1 MFRSL
6 LSFRQPRPTSSMIV
20 RFCCI
25 CLFALLLA
33 LSVRAQTLT
42 GQVIDKVICEGNA
55 AQSYALY
62 VPSTYTAE
70 KKWPVIFCFD
80 AGARGIMPVERLR
93 EAAEKYGYI
102 VAGSLNSRNGPWTA
116 NAAAANA
123 MIKDVTA
130 HFSVD
135 GRRIYT
141 AGMSGGARVATS
153 IALSGLVR
161 GVIACGAGFPQQ
173 PGGVP
178 KQVPFLFFGVA
189 GTEDFNYPE
198 LRRLDGELEKRKAVH
213 RIVAFEGGH
222 TWAPATVLTEA
233 VEWFELQAMR
243 AGARPKEEAM
253 IQALLQKRL
262 TGVPAQPVERWRA
275 MKSLAADF
283 EGLTDTAEFEKT
295 AHELAVSREVKD
307 GLKAERALQS
317 REDDLLEQL
326 GNAAMSGA
334 GRKQSLAGE
343 LRRKADVPEDSPE
356 RRMVRR
362 AIASYTSMTRETVR
376 GFFEQADYDSAEGF
390 LELAVALKPDHK
402 ANLFDLARAR
412 AFNGDKKRALE
423 SLEQAVAAG
432 FNDAAKVDADP
443 AFSKLR
449 SDARFQSA
457 VVKIRAAA
465 ADPTVLL
472 PAVRVSAALASV
484 ELRLFYLPNAGGATM
499 PLSFLRV
506 ETVRPN
512 SMAASAGLEQ
522 GMEITLIQGI
532 RIRGLTEV
540 ELNDVMAKPVKNEI
554 VLAARVPG
562 GAEKEIRVP
571 LRKAAPATAATATE
585 KAGE

>member
-1 MFRSL
+1 MA
-6 LSFRQPRPTSSMIV
+6 V

-25 CLFALLLA
+25 AVFALLFA
-33 LSVRAQTLT
+33 LSVRAQSLT
-42 GQVIDKVICEGNA
+42 GQVVDKVICEGNP

-62 VPSTYTAE
+62 LPSNYTEA

-93 EAAEKYGYI
+93 EAAEKYGYL
-102 VAGSLNSRNGPWTA
+102 VAGSLNSRNGPWAA

-153 IALSGLVR
+153 IALSGLVK
-161 GVIACGAGFPQQ
+161 GVIACGAGFPQSA
-173 PGGVP
+173 GVP

-198 LRRLDGELEKRKAVH
+198 LRRLDGELEERKAVH
-213 RIVAFEGGH
+213 RIVTFEGGH
-222 TWAPATVLTEA
+222 VWAPATVLTEA

-243 AGARPKEEAM
+243 AGVRPKDEAL
-253 IQALLQKRL
+253 IQALLEKRL
-262 TGVPAQPVERWRA
+262 AAMPEQPLLERWRA
-275 MKSLAADF
+275 LKSLTADF
-283 EGLTDTAEFEKT
+283 EGLAGIAKHEANLREF
-295 AHELAVSREVKD
+295 AASRELKD

-326 GNAAMSGA
+326 GNAAMAGS
-334 GRKQSLAGE
+334 GRKQSLAAE
-343 LRRKADVPEDSPE
+343 LRRKADVGEDSPE

-362 AIASYTSMTRETVR
+362 VIASFTSMTRETVR

-402 ANLFDLARAR
+402 ANLFDLARAH
-412 AFNGDKKRALE
+412 AYNGDKKRALE
-423 SLEQAVAAG
+423 SLEQAAIAG
-432 FNDAAKVDADP
+432 YNDAAKLEAEP
-443 AFSKLR
+443 AFAKLR
-449 SDARFQSA
+449 GEARFQA
-457 VVKIRAAA
+457 TVVKVRAAA
-465 ADPTVLL
+465 AEPTLLL

-512 SMAASAGLEQ
+512 SLAAGAGLEE
-522 GMEITLIQGI
+522 GMEITSIQGI
-532 RIRGLTEV
+532 RMRGLTEV
-540 ELNDVMAKPVKNEI
+540 ELNDIMAKPVKDEI
-554 VLAARVPG
+554 VLIARTRG
-562 GAEKEIRVP
+562 TEKEIRVP
-571 LRKAAPATAATATE
+571 LKKTAPAAAA
-585 KAGE
+585 AGKTGE